1 MCAFLSTCGH
11 RRPQKRKRTKMKD
24 LRVVA
29 FDCDG
34 VLFDTL
40 EANRHYY
47 NHILQRFG
55 RPPMTAEQLHFV
67 HAHTLGQALQH
78 LFEDDALRQA
88 AFEFRQTID
97 YRGFLKHL
105 TMEPGLVGLLDWMR
119 GKFYTA
125 IATNR
130 TDTMN
135 RLLREFDLADRFDLV
150 VTSLDVERP
159 KPFPDPLFKILAQF
173 KAAPVQSVFVGD
185 SEVDEATARAAGV
198 PFIAYRNSSLQ
209 ADHHIDSL
217 KDLRPLLES

>member
-1 MCAFLSTCGH
+1 
-11 RRPQKRKRTKMKD
+11 MKD
-24 LRVVA
+24 VRVVA

-47 NHILQRFG
+47 NHILQHFG
-55 RPPMTAEQLHFV
+55 QPPMNPEQLLFV
-67 HAHTLGQALQH
+67 HAHTVQEALEH
-78 LFEDDALRQA
+78 LIEDEARRQA
-88 AFEFRQTID
+88 AHAFRKTID
-97 YRGFLKHL
+97 YGGVLKHL
-105 TMEPGLVGLLDWMR
+105 TIEPHLVTLLDWMR
-119 GKFYTA
+119 GKFKTA

-135 RLLREFDLADRFDLV
+135 RLLREFGLADRFDLV

>member
-1 MCAFLSTCGH
+1 
-11 RRPQKRKRTKMKD
+11 MKD
-24 LRVVA
+24 VHVVA

-47 NHILQRFG
+47 NHILQHFG
-55 RPPMTAEQLHFV
+55 RPPMNPEQLRFV
-67 HAHTLGQALQH
+67 HAHTVQQALEH
-78 LFEDDALRQA
+78 LLEDDAQRQA
-88 AFEFRQTID
+88 AHVFRKTID
-97 YRGFLKHL
+97 YGGFLKHL
-105 TMEPGLVGLLDWMR
+105 TIEPHLVALLDWMR
-119 GKFYTA
+119 GKFKTA

-135 RLLREFDLADRFDLV
+135 RLLREFGLVDRFDLV

-173 KAAPVQSVFVGD
+173 KAAPRQSVFVGD
-185 SEVDEATARAAGV
+185 SDVDETTARAAGV
-198 PFIAYRNSSLQ
+198 PFIAYRNPSLP

-217 KDLRPLLES
+217 KDLRPLLER

>member
-1 MCAFLSTCGH
+1 
-11 RRPQKRKRTKMKD
+11 MKD
-24 LRVVA
+24 VRVVA

-47 NHILQRFG
+47 NHILQHFG
-55 RPPMTAEQLHFV
+55 LPPMNPEQLLFV
-67 HAHTLGQALQH
+67 HAHTVQEALEH
-78 LFEDDALRQA
+78 LIEDEARRQA
-88 AFEFRQTID
+88 AHAFRKTID
-97 YRGFLKHL
+97 YGGFLKHL
-105 TMEPGLVGLLDWMR
+105 TIEPNLVALLDWMR
-119 GKFYTA
+119 GKFKTA

-135 RLLREFDLADRFDLV
+135 RLLREFGLTDRFDLV

-173 KAAPVQSVFVGD
+173 KAAPFQSVFVGD

-209 ADHHIDSL
+209 ADFHIDSL

>member
-1 MCAFLSTCGH
+1 
-11 RRPQKRKRTKMKD
+11 MKD
-24 LRVVA
+24 VRVVA

-47 NHILQRFG
+47 NHILQHFG
-55 RPPMTAEQLHFV
+55 QPPMNPEQLLFV
-67 HAHTLGQALQH
+67 HAHTVQEALEH
-78 LFEDDALRQA
+78 LIEDEARRQA
-88 AFEFRQTID
+88 AHAFRKTID
-97 YRGFLKHL
+97 YGGFLKHL
-105 TMEPGLVGLLDWMR
+105 TIEPHLVTLLDWMR
-119 GKFYTA
+119 GKFKTA

-135 RLLREFDLADRFDLV
+135 RLLREFGLADRFDLV